1 MARPRKAH
9 LSLDPFV
16 DLAKKM
22 EILEREMDVQRV
34 AIERLKQLRPQSLRV
49 DSAPELTALKRRIS
63 R

>member
-9 LSLDPFV
+9 LSSDPFV
-16 DLAKKM
+16 DLAKKA

-34 AIERLKQLRPQSLRV
+34 AIERLKQLRPQSLHV
-49 DSAPELTALKRRIS
+49 DPAPELSALKRRIS